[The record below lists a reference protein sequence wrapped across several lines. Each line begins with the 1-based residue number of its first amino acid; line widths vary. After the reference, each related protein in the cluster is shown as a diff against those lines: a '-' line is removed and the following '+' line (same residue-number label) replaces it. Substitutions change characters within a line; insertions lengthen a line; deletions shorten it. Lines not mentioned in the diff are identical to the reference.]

1 MRCAPQDSRA
11 SLGWVPLRRPAPR
24 FARATNTCALSGLT
38 PIVLSWSRPTVMIAA
53 TCGGRLRHRKRE
65 FPRSACPSIL
75 AQSISARTRSM
86 CRSGLLPE
94 ISMCCLKT
102 M

>member
-53 TCGGRLRHRKRE
+53 TCGGRLRHRKVRQHAMKNT
-65 FPRSACPSIL
+65 PRTLRSSGNMSRQVTPPP
-75 AQSISARTRSM
+75 ARVSSFRV
-86 CRSGLLPE
+86 P
-94 ISMCCLKT
+94 
-102 M
+102 